1 METPTPQQAHVGET
15 WPRTCAPWLE
25 GENGSHTDS
34 DWQHSPDLKEHN
46 LPSHCLNG
54 PWCQSTSW
62 NKATMGWA
70 DGCQN
75 LNADSDASTAVST
88 EASLTSWNIVWCS
101 ERCYKAEN
109 DERRERLTELAQSAG
124 ATLVLLKKNHKFA
137 AWLAKA
143 QRPPYIL
150 LTDWREAKP
159 SLQVAA
165 QEPVH
170 NQPVFTLVVCDEEE
184 KAYERA
190 RQWMEELPPRA
201 DPVHV
206 IKESGLNIVKQFL
219 ANLGEKSPA
228 SEGSLRNVSFNDG
241 DDGSSVSTPRSSFL
255 GNRNGLPMTNQFLA
269 QGMTHQQDQD
279 SSLASCSEVD
289 CDDKPI
295 LLAAPEDFG
304 ITQTSGVDEVHRQVS
319 WLESL
324 QNSALPSEV
333 SDLLSSVLRHR
344 TPTEVAALLHAAQ
357 PDIYDD

>member
-1 METPTPQQAHVGET
+1 
-15 WPRTCAPWLE
+15 
-25 GENGSHTDS
+25 
-34 DWQHSPDLKEHN
+34 
-46 LPSHCLNG
+46 
-54 PWCQSTSW
+54 
-62 NKATMGWA
+62 MGWG

-109 DERRERLTELAQSAG
+109 DERREKLTELAQSAG
-124 ATLVLLKKNHKFA
+124 ATLVLLKKAHKFA

-170 NQPVFTLVVCDEEE
+170 NQPVFSLVVCDDEE
-184 KAYERA
+184 KAYDRA
-190 RQWMEELPPRA
+190 KQWMEELPPRA
-201 DPVHV
+201 DPIHV
-206 IKESGLNIVKQFL
+206 IKEGGLHIIKQFL

-228 SEGSLRNVSFNDG
+228 NERSLTNVSFTDG
-241 DDGSSVSTPRSSFL
+241 DDGSSPSTPRSSSRQ
-255 GNRNGLPMTNQFLA
+255 GTRNGLPLTNLFLTPGTTY
-269 QGMTHQQDQD
+269 QQD
-279 SSLASCSEVD
+279 SSLASCLEAR
-289 CDDKPI
+289 CDDEPI
-295 LLAAPEDFG
+295 LVVAPEDAG
-304 ITQTSGVDEVHRQVS
+304 ISQTSGIDEVHREVS

-324 QNSALPSEV
+324 QNSALPPEV
-333 SDLLSSVLRHR
+333 TELLSSVLRHQ
-344 TPTEVAALLHAAQ
+344 TPAEVAALLRASQ